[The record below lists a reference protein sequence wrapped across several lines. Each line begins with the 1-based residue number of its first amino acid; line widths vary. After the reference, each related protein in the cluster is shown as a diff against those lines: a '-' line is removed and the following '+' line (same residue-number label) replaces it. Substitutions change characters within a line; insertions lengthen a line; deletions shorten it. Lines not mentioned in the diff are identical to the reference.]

1 MLTDF
6 LPHKPDPRRW
16 FASERTELSA
26 MKRPAAAA
34 TLLLALL
41 FVFQF
46 GFLCWCNLTQWQ
58 SHLDGDS
65 SSQILKVMEI
75 YKAGSLSL
83 PNWNDTTSLLLDT
96 PLILAAFLMPLFRD
110 PFTAYGAG
118 NILLLIMLVYVV
130 WQLLRRVDCAPA
142 LRLVAI
148 LLLLCPY
155 GHAEVL
161 GYANCMVVQSAH
173 YLMRVIYLLY
183 LLYCLVF
190 LERGEKSFG
199 HLVSCLFTLGLGAWT
214 AMSSG
219 LFLLLI
225 VFLPVAAGWALRVF
239 AANQPGLFKTPGALF
254 LVLNFLGFGAGYF
267 VQRNVIHF
275 SSRDSVIAWNS
286 YSDFL
291 PNLSKVIQGYFKLT
305 GALPESGGV
314 TILSGSGIA
323 YGFAF
328 AVALLLIGSVWFC
341 LARICRTPV
350 QACTAAGRSR
360 GMLFACLLCIVGVDC
375 MILTGAALA
384 YGEETYESRY
394 LIFMLVAAALLVALC
409 LPWLRR
415 LGGLYAPVLVA
426 TAVLVVGNT
435 VFSDAAY
442 VLSPTYDFS
451 TAIEVT
457 SALDEAYPDVKVV
470 YMVSDDHDRK
480 VLRVADDS
488 KVYRMVSGDYNP
500 GDYTYYTDGSG
511 LEAGSLLLATDAQYA
526 AMPEE
531 LSSRFVKTDMPQFWL
546 YLDKTGYSTNDPQ
559 PYSVYYCADGGID
572 LTSLPVTD

>member
-1 MLTDF
+1 MLAEF
-6 LPHKPDPRRW
+6 SPKKPSFHRQAAR
-16 FASERTELSA
+16 LSA
-26 MKRPAAAA
+26 WIKHTSRREMSV
-34 TLLLALL
+34 TLLLAVVTGAQLL
-41 FVFQF
+41 FLF
-46 GFLCWCNLTQWQ
+46 WCNLTQWQ

-83 PNWNDTTSLLLDT
+83 SNWNDTTSLLLDT
-96 PLILAAFLMPLFRD
+96 PLILAAFLMPFFRD

-118 NILLLIMLVYVV
+118 NILLLILLVYVV
-130 WQLLRRVDCAPA
+130 WQLLRCVDCAPA
-142 LRLVAI
+142 LRFVAI

-173 YLMRVIYLLY
+173 YLLRVIYLLY

-190 LERGEKSFG
+190 LKRSEKSFG

-225 VFLPVAAGWALRVF
+225 AFLPVAAGWVLRVF
-239 AANQPGLFKTPGALF
+239 AANRTGLFKTPGALF

-291 PNLSKVIQGYFKLT
+291 PNLSKVIHGYFKLT

-314 TILSGSGIA
+314 TILSGKGIA

-328 AVALLLIGSVWFC
+328 AVALLLVGAIWLC
-341 LARICRTPV
+341 LARICRAPAQT
-350 QACTAAGRSR
+350 CSAAGSAR
-360 GMLFACLLCIVGVDC
+360 GMLFACLLCIVGVDF
-375 MILTGAALA
+375 MILTGASLA

-415 LGGLYAPVLVA
+415 LGGLYPPALVA
-426 TAVLVVGNT
+426 TAVLVVGNA

-442 VLSPTYDFS
+442 VSSPTYDFS

-457 SALDEAYPDVKVV
+457 NALDEAYPDVKVV
-470 YMVSDDHDRK
+470 YMVSDDHDRR

-488 KVYRMVSGDYNP
+488 KVYRMVSGGYNS
-500 GDYTYYTDGSG
+500 GDYTYYTDGTG

-526 AMPEE
+526 SMPAE
-531 LSSRFVKTDMPQFWL
+531 LASRFQKTDMPQFWL
-546 YLDKTGYSTNDPQ
+546 YFDKTGYSTSDPQ

>member
-6 LPHKPDPRRW
+6 LPHKPTPRRW
-16 FASERTELSA
+16 FAWERTELSA

-199 HLVSCLFTLGLGAWT
+199 HLVSCLFTWT

-328 AVALLLIGSVWFC
+328 AVALLLIGAVWFC
-341 LARICRTPV
+341 LAYTGSSLYRGGTLPRYAVCLPALHRRGRLHDPHRSRPCLRRRNVRKPLSDFHAGGCRT
-350 QACTAAGRSR
+350 ACGTLSALAAAAGRLVCPR
-360 GMLFACLLCIVGVDC
+360 PCGDGGPGRRKYRFFGCGLCFVADLRLLYSHRSDQ
-375 MILTGAALA
+375 
-384 YGEETYESRY
+384 
-394 LIFMLVAAALLVALC
+394 
-409 LPWLRR
+409 R
-415 LGGLYAPVLVA
+415 LG
-426 TAVLVVGNT
+426 
-435 VFSDAAY
+435 
-442 VLSPTYDFS
+442 
-451 TAIEVT
+451 
-457 SALDEAYPDVKVV
+457 
-470 YMVSDDHDRK
+470 
-480 VLRVADDS
+480 
-488 KVYRMVSGDYNP
+488 
-500 GDYTYYTDGSG
+500 
-511 LEAGSLLLATDAQYA
+511 
-526 AMPEE
+526 
-531 LSSRFVKTDMPQFWL
+531 
-546 YLDKTGYSTNDPQ
+546 
-559 PYSVYYCADGGID
+559 
-572 LTSLPVTD
+572 